1 MRGLQKQQGVTL
13 LSGTTRTPTAPAS
26 TPSPSPAFP
35 VLAGDQKWGWARF
48 AFGDSSNDNSELV
61 RRLRC
66 NAQPTPAMQRTTTCA
81 CHATNAC
88 LPIDDA
94 SRSAAPELLRSSPS
108 RSLAPHTRR
117 RRVPHASPLSSGTCR
132 SRTSPMRCRPTKF
145 QGCASSARP
154 PCAGPIAVLP
164 RAPGPEAPLLNGCR
178 QVTDAYVLTSKAAP
192 LLSVALWT
200 LVASVLAAAAGR
212 L

>member
-1 MRGLQKQQGVTL
+1 MRLA
-13 LSGTTRTPTAPAS
+13 TRQMT
-26 TPSPSPAFP
+26 TPSWSAACDATHSLHP
-35 VLAGDQKWGWARF
+35 
-48 AFGDSSNDNSELV
+48 
-61 RRLRC
+61 RC
-66 NAQPTPAMQRTTTCA
+66 NAQQRVRAMRQTHETCWRA
-81 CHATNAC
+81 G
-88 LPIDDA
+88 LPVDDE
-94 SRSAAPELLRSSPS
+94 SRSAAPELLRKTTSS

-178 QVTDAYVLTSKAAP
+178 QVTDAYVLTSRAAP